1 LLDWLAVWFRDEAK
15 GSLKALHR
23 LILTSDAYKQS
34 SAPREDMAAIDADN
48 RYLWRMNR
56 ARLDAEALR
65 DSMLALSGK
74 LDLTMGG
81 PAVRYFNF
89 KDDHSPLYDY
99 ARYDASDPGLY
110 RRSVYRFVVRSV
122 PDPFM
127 DRLDCPDP
135 SILTAKRNTTITAV
149 QALTLLNNPFVLRMA
164 DEFAARWSTV
174 DEAFRLAL
182 GRPPSIRERE
192 IFDAHAAKFG
202 KASAARLLF
211 NMNEFVFVD

>member
-1 LLDWLAVWFRDEAK
+1 
-15 GSLKALHR
+15 
-23 LILTSDAYKQS
+23 
-34 SAPREDMAAIDADN
+34 
-48 RYLWRMNR
+48 
-56 ARLDAEALR
+56 
-65 DSMLALSGK
+65 LSGK

-81 PAVRYFNF
+81 PAARHFFF
-89 KDDHSPLYDY
+89 KDDHSPVYDY
-99 ARYDASDPGLY
+99 ARYDAKDPGLY
-110 RRSVYRFVVRSV
+110 RRSIYRFIVRSV

-164 DEFAARWSTV
+164 DEFAARWNTA

-182 GRPPSIRERE
+182 GRGPTARERE
-192 IFDAHAAKFG
+192 IFEGQAAKFG

-211 NMNEFVFVD
+211 NTNEFVFVD